1 MPFKSSRA
9 PRGRSARRI
18 PAVSVGIRMIGPA
31 ATRKPAAFIS
41 LGPEIIQKLKLQDQ
55 TPVEVLVGYG
65 KDIGKVQLVF
75 GPNQNFTV
83 LTRREAP
90 HSPTMVIGTI
100 LIPIGD
106 NTTSLNMQ
114 PVDYEILDPKTL
126 QISLPWKLRAEHLA
140 DL

>member
-1 MPFKSSRA
+1 MPFKASRA

-18 PAVSVGIRMIGPA
+18 PAVSVGIRMIGPVSS
-31 ATRKPAAFIS
+31 RKPAAFIS
-41 LGPEIIQKLKLQDQ
+41 IGPEIISKMKLQDQ

-83 LTRREAP
+83 LARKEAP

-100 LIPIGD
+100 LIPVGD
-106 NTTSLNMQ
+106 NESSVNMQ
-114 PVDYEILDPKTL
+114 PVDYEILDPRTI